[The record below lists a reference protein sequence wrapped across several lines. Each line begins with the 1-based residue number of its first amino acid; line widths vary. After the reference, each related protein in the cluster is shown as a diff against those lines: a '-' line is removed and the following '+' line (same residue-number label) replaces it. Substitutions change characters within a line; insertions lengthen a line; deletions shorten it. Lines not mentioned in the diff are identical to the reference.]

1 MSKSAAHYLSAC
13 SGLAILLLAALFCS
27 LFVGDVSIPPLD
39 ILRGLFGAGDEGTQL
54 VVQEIRLPRAL
65 IAIVVGSGLGL
76 SGAAIQGWLRN
87 PLAEPGVI
95 GISGCAA
102 LGAVLCLYFG
112 LASLTIFALPAGA
125 IGGAVIAGLLLHM
138 ILSRDVSVLTLVL
151 SGAAL
156 SSLAAALLSLALS
169 LSPNP
174 WALSEIV
181 FWLLGSVK
189 DRSMADFWLMIP
201 FIATGSIMLM
211 FHARSLDTL
220 SLGQETAQSLGIN
233 LKHLRLGVTLGVAL
247 IIGASVAITGIIGFV
262 GLIVPHIMRL
272 TVTSVPSRLLLPSA
286 LGGAAFLLF
295 ADIIVRAIS
304 GPLELYLGVVT
315 ALFGAPFFLWIIM
328 QTRREMR

>member
-1 MSKSAAHYLSAC
+1 M
-13 SGLAILLLAALFCS
+13 
-27 LFVGDVSIPPLD
+27 FVGDVSIPPLD